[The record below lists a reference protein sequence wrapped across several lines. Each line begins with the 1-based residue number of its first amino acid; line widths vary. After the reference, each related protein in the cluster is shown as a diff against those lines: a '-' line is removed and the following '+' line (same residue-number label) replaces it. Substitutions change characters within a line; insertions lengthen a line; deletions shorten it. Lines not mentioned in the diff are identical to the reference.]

1 MFCVVPVAFS
11 RGLWGVGVKTLF
23 NVGKVTK
30 KYFSV
35 QIGRYQGVGRELVGI
50 NVKCFYILR
59 LIHKQAVIKL

>member
-23 NVGKVTK
+23 NVGKGTK

-35 QIGRYQGVGRELVGI
+35 QEGSKQGVSREQTPV
-50 NVKCFYILR
+50 NVKCFYNLR
-59 LIHKQAVIKL
+59 IVCNLPFMNI